1 MKKKEKWGKRGKRKT
16 ERLYYCG
23 KQRKKFKKGV
33 LNHICAAEAGKM
45 TDQTP
50 IDIANFSPAFYF

>member
-1 MKKKEKWGKRGKRKT
+1 MKKIEKWGKRGKRKMK
-16 ERLYYCG
+16 RLYFG
-23 KQRKKFKKGV
+23 KQGKNFKKGM